1 MGVRDIK
8 TSRNPLSNQ
17 ENVMKAWIMRVL
29 AAIAVASALSACA
42 GMGDASNVPD
52 TPIYETTPSD

>member
-1 MGVRDIK
+1 MGMRDVK
-8 TSRNPLSNQ
+8 TSPNPLSNQ

-42 GMGDASNVPD
+42 GLGDASNVPD
-52 TPIYETTPSD
+52 PAVYEAIPSD

>member
-1 MGVRDIK
+1 MGVRDDKRPPGPI
-8 TSRNPLSNQ
+8 SNQ
-17 ENVMKAWIMRVL
+17 ENMMKAWIMRVL

-42 GMGDASNVPD
+42 GFGDASNVPD

>member
-1 MGVRDIK
+1 
-8 TSRNPLSNQ
+8 
-17 ENVMKAWIMRVL
+17 MKAWIMRVL

-42 GMGDASNVPD
+42 GMDPSNVPD